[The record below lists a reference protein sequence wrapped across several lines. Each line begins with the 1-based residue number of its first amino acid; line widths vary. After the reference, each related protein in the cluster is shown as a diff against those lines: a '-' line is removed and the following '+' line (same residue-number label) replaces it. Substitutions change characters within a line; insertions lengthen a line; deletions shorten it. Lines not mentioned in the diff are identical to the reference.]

1 MEYNIYVY
9 RHNLG
14 VHKSSHPVSVGNV
27 TLNLFVFK
35 AGLAYSI
42 KWFLSDCDKVTM
54 YKMFDRILNSFKC
67 YSTENWGR
75 SYWIRSYLLI
85 MIWCCSSSDI
95 LVVI

>member
-1 MEYNIYVY
+1 MSNEISEIFAQHIMEYNIYVY

-42 KWFLSDCDKVTM
+42 K
-54 YKMFDRILNSFKC
+54 
-67 YSTENWGR
+67 
-75 SYWIRSYLLI
+75 
-85 MIWCCSSSDI
+85 
-95 LVVI
+95 